1 MGELPSQGQP
11 SPFSLPRF
19 QFFAPKPES
28 VNVTDCSCAQLL
40 SGVLLYCDPHG
51 PARPSPL
58 PMGFPSKNTGVGCH
72 LLLWRVGLVA
82 CLLFSV
88 PWGVVR
94 GTPIP
99 LPPSTLYTWTFFCTE
114 VLQLNRGN
122 LRPGRLWAWGDVT
135 SLDWDWT
142 GGHPV
147 WTGPLASLLLYY
159 VDLLH
164 PSWPKVGV
172 GVESVMRKMP
182 LPLLLLN
189 RFSQSCPTLCDPID
203 GSPSGSSVP
212 GIIQA
217 RILEWVA
224 ISFSNACVHAKLL
237 QLCLTLCDPMDS
249 SPPGSSVHGIL
260 RQKYWS
266 GLPLMGLFQLGS
278 SHSVIFMETC
288 IPFAQA
294 TATPGC
300 HGISSQKT
308 PPKSRAKAG
317 RGPSQLPWELS
328 NRLLDLPCP
337 FLPWVGV
344 VWEVRGR
351 SQGRI
356 LRLSSAFPG
365 ELGCI
370 T

>member
-1 MGELPSQGQP
+1 
-11 SPFSLPRF
+11 
-19 QFFAPKPES
+19 
-28 VNVTDCSCAQLL
+28 
-40 SGVLLYCDPHG
+40 
-51 PARPSPL
+51 
-58 PMGFPSKNTGVGCH
+58 
-72 LLLWRVGLVA
+72 
-82 CLLFSV
+82 
-88 PWGVVR
+88 
-94 GTPIP
+94 
-99 LPPSTLYTWTFFCTE
+99 
-114 VLQLNRGN
+114 
-122 LRPGRLWAWGDVT
+122 
-135 SLDWDWT
+135 
-142 GGHPV
+142 
-147 WTGPLASLLLYY
+147 
-159 VDLLH
+159 
-164 PSWPKVGV
+164 
-172 GVESVMRKMP
+172 MRKMP

-337 FLPWVGV
+337 FLP
-344 VWEVRGR
+344 
-351 SQGRI
+351 
-356 LRLSSAFPG
+356 
-365 ELGCI
+365 
-370 T
+370 